1 MTSAEN
7 SEPILSFDEDEHQD
21 ILLLEDEMRV
31 ALVLSRMLNVLGF
44 QVKIAKDALQAR
56 AIIEKQYPHFRLI
69 ISDYGMRGGEDGLSF
84 LSWAKLQYPHTHR
97 VLISGLPLTELRE
110 SIDKVCHAFIAK
122 PFDGDKLKEVLF
134 NQLFLSKS
142 TRRPPRS

>member
-7 SEPILSFDEDEHQD
+7 SEPILSFDEDERRD

-31 ALVLSRMLNVLGF
+31 AIALSRMLNTLGF

-56 AIIEKQYPHFRLI
+56 TIIERQYPHFCLI
-69 ISDYGMRGGEDGLSF
+69 IADYGMRGGEDGLSF
-84 LSWAKLQYPHTHR
+84 LSWAKVQYPHTHR
-97 VLISGLPLTELRE
+97 VLISGLPLTELRDTIE
-110 SIDKVCHAFIAK
+110 KTCNAFLAK

-134 NQLFLSKS
+134 KQLSL
-142 TRRPPRS
+142 RSSLHRAPCP

>member
-1 MTSAEN
+1 MTSAES
-7 SEPILSFDEDEHQD
+7 SEPILSFDEDERRY

-31 ALVLSRMLNVLGF
+31 ALVLSRMLNALGF

-56 AIIEKQYPHFRLI
+56 SIIETQYPHFCLI

-84 LSWAKLQYPHTHR
+84 LSWAKTQYPQTHR
-97 VLISGLPLTELRE
+97 ILISGLPLTELRDH
-110 SIDKVCHAFIAK
+110 IDKACHAFIAK

-134 NQLFLSKS
+134 NQLSLSKS
-142 TRRPPRS
+142 TTRIPRP